1 MRKKRRPADA
11 LPGKLSLVHGSG
23 AMKHHHTI
31 YGLMAEFATP
41 EQLLE
46 AAHQTH
52 DAGYRRIDAF
62 APFPIE
68 GLAHAVGFGHSR
80 LPLVVLLGGIV
91 GGCSGFGLQYYA
103 AAISYPINV
112 GGRPLNSWPAFIPVT
127 FELTVLFAALAAVFG
142 MLAMNGL
149 PTPYHPVFNVPRFAL
164 ASRDR
169 FFLCIKARD
178 PMFDQEITKRFLET
192 LHPREVVEIEP

>member
-1 MRKKRRPADA
+1 MKK
-11 LPGKLSLVHGSG
+11 
-23 AMKHHHTI
+23 KHSI
-31 YGLMAEFATP
+31 YGLMAEFKTP
-41 EQLLE
+41 EHLLE
-46 AAHQTH
+46 AARQTR

-68 GLAHAVGFGHSR
+68 GLAEAVGFRRTR
-80 LPLVVLLGGIV
+80 LPAVVFLGGVV
-91 GGCSGFGLQYYA
+91 GGLAGFGLQYYA
-103 AAISYPINV
+103 AAVNYPINV
-112 GGRPLNSWPAFIPVT
+112 GGRPLNSWPAFIPIT
-127 FELTVLFAALAAVFG
+127 FELTILCASAAAVFG

-178 PMFDQEITKRFLET
+178 PLFDLELTRKFMET
-192 LHPREVVEIEP
+192 LNPREVSEVEV

>member
-1 MRKKRRPADA
+1 
-11 LPGKLSLVHGSG
+11 
-23 AMKHHHTI
+23 MKQQETM

-46 AAHQTH
+46 AARQTH

-68 GLAHAVGFGHSR
+68 GLAHAVGFHGTR
-80 LPLVVLLGGIV
+80 LPLVVLLAGIV
-91 GGCSGFGLQYYA
+91 GGCSGFFLQYYA
-103 AAISYPINV
+103 AVVSYPVNV

-127 FELTVLFAALAAVFG
+127 FEMIILFAAAAAVFG

-178 PMFDQEITKRFLET
+178 PMFDVELTRKFMQT
-192 LHPREVVEIEP
+192 LNPREVTDIEP

>member
-1 MRKKRRPADA
+1 
-11 LPGKLSLVHGSG
+11 
-23 AMKHHHTI
+23 MKQPEGI

-41 EQLLE
+41 EQLIE
-46 AAHQTH
+46 AAEHAR

-68 GLAHAVGFGHSR
+68 GLAEALGFRRTR
-80 LPLVVLLGGIV
+80 LPLVVLLGGMLGAV
-91 GGCSGFGLQYYA
+91 SGFGLQYYA
-103 AAISYPINV
+103 AAVSYPINV

-127 FELTVLFAALAAVFG
+127 FEVTVLFAAFAAVFG

-178 PMFDQEITKRFLET
+178 PMFDLELTRKFMET
-192 LHPREVVEIEP
+192 LHPREVTEIEP